1 VGNGSWMIVYE
12 TPEAEALMTNLCAQ
26 GYPDEEVARMM
37 RESGLVE
44 QMNEEFVQKFRKH
57 SARAITQYSEAAAKD
72 LFSKIPRSKKAYRV
86 GELDKLLDVMATGV
100 RAYIGDKPLWAA
112 RLMTVFMQGQK
123 MIADEVGDYSGGEI
137 ENRWV
142 QLLNE
147 GDMEQKKA
155 LTSKL
160 LELEEIA
167 KEIQSKKS
175 REKGGIVSVD
185 VEAIDG
191 EFEVEDEG

>member
-1 VGNGSWMIVYE
+1 MVVYE

-26 GYPDEEVARMM
+26 GYPDDEVARMM

-44 QMNEEFVQKFRKH
+44 QMTEEFVQKFRKH
-57 SARAITQYSEAAAKD
+57 SARAITQYSERAAKD
-72 LFSKIPRSKKAYRV
+72 LISSIPRSKKAYRI
-86 GELDKLLDVMATGV
+86 GQMDKLLNVLLSGALKFAD
-100 RAYIGDKPLWAA
+100 DKPLWAA
-112 RLMTVFMQGQK
+112 RLATVYFQGLDK
-123 MIADEVGDYSGGEI
+123 IANEVGDFSGGEI

-175 REKGGIVSVD
+175 REKGGIMSVD